1 MPEAGEPDAEDTGA
15 RPAPHVVPLI
25 DGWTLWRTICL
36 RSTGFPID
44 MLESL
49 AAHDAAAAI
58 DGFLDCEAAWEDAR
72 ERALQSFSNTVK
84 TLEKDARKP
93 YYRAMRHLTK
103 GRTPDPIPEAPE
115 TASLF
120 EALALAAERR
130 DAARRR
136 AEKSVAEAR
145 RSVSANLREVCT
157 DPLFREAII
166 WQNRQ
171 VLHNSIDVL
180 LRTPTGK
187 RNTQARQHEQLVV
200 NYLQRYCAK
209 NETIGF
215 FGPLAWGEWADEGP
229 PLTLRLGP
237 DLIAARKVHFEYWAI
252 DALVDTLSKDSRLRI
267 WLSPRLDPRLR
278 IEGNALIGVL
288 GKRRSIPSDTAR
300 VLAACDG
307 ETAAAEIAAN
317 VAADPECAEVTVDQ
331 VYGILD
337 RATRSGVVSWT
348 LDVPVA
354 PNPER
359 SLRKTLERVGDDP
372 LRSHLTASLDGLEA
386 AHGAVAAAAGDADA
400 LDRALGE
407 LEAQF
412 TRLTGKSPVHHP
424 GKVYAGR
431 TLVYEDCRR
440 QAEID
445 LGPEIRARIGPPL
458 ALILQSAR
466 WFSHTIAARFEDY
479 LDKLYPE
486 LEARFAPQPVPF
498 FSMGFLFDRRNP
510 VIPGIVRTVVEDLT
524 ARWAS
529 ILAFEPGTRRL
540 QVSTERLRPHVS
552 AAFTVPRPGW
562 PGARHHSP
570 DIMIAAEGPEAMR
583 QGRFQCVLGE
593 IHVTDTMVM
602 RPLFRATHPRPEDL
616 VVAYQHD
623 VDHPRVHLVTP
634 RKYVGHRK
642 AWDPFLPGDF
652 QLAWDS
658 SPTWR
663 SREKVLR
670 ICDLIV
676 ERSAGGFSVR
686 TRDDTRCFP
695 ATVLFEPLLR
705 RASLTEFRL
714 LPQAGHTPRIILD
727 GLVISRESW
736 RFPCHELAFA
746 YAKRGTERFIGARC
760 WARVQGLPRWVFVRV
775 PQEYKPVYVD
785 LESPLSVEAMA
796 KLVRRAI
803 DAVGDKSELSLSEM
817 LPTPRQ
823 CWLTDAQGNTYSSE
837 LRIVAVDPESWRPS
851 GAEPSRG
858 S

>member
-1 MPEAGEPDAEDTGA
+1 M
-15 RPAPHVVPLI
+15 
-25 DGWTLWRTICL
+25 
-36 RSTGFPID
+36 
-44 MLESL
+44 
-49 AAHDAAAAI
+49 
-58 DGFLDCEAAWEDAR
+58 
-72 ERALQSFSNTVK
+72 
-84 TLEKDARKP
+84 
-93 YYRAMRHLTK
+93 
-103 GRTPDPIPEAPE
+103 
-115 TASLF
+115 
-120 EALALAAERR
+120 
-130 DAARRR
+130 
-136 AEKSVAEAR
+136 
-145 RSVSANLREVCT
+145 
-157 DPLFREAII
+157 
-166 WQNRQ
+166 
-171 VLHNSIDVL
+171 
-180 LRTPTGK
+180 
-187 RNTQARQHEQLVV
+187 
-200 NYLQRYCAK
+200 
-209 NETIGF
+209 
-215 FGPLAWGEWADEGP
+215 
-229 PLTLRLGP
+229 
-237 DLIAARKVHFEYWAI
+237 
-252 DALVDTLSKDSRLRI
+252 
-267 WLSPRLDPRLR
+267 
-278 IEGNALIGVL
+278 
-288 GKRRSIPSDTAR
+288 
-300 VLAACDG
+300 
-307 ETAAAEIAAN
+307 
-317 VAADPECAEVTVDQ
+317 
-331 VYGILD
+331 
-337 RATRSGVVSWT
+337 
-348 LDVPVA
+348 
-354 PNPER
+354 
-359 SLRKTLERVGDDP
+359 GDDA

-412 TRLTGKSPVHHP
+412 TRLTGKSPVRHH

-486 LEARFAPQPVPF
+486 LEARFAPQPVPL

-540 QVSTERLRPHVS
+540 QVSTERLRSHVS

-562 PGARHHSP
+562 PGARHHSL
-570 DIMIAAEGPEAMR
+570 DIMIAAEGPEAIR

-593 IHVTDTMVM
+593 IHATDTMVM

-616 VVAYQHD
+616 VVAYRRD
-623 VDHPRVHLVTP
+623 VDHPQVYLVTP
-634 RKYVGHRK
+634 RQYVGHRK

-676 ERSAGGFSVR
+676 EKSADGLSVR
-686 TRDDTRCFP
+686 TRDDARRFP
-695 ATVLFEPLLR
+695 ATVLFAQLLR
-705 RASLTEFRL
+705 RASITEFRL
-714 LPQAGHTPRIILD
+714 LPRAGHTPRIILD

-736 RFPCHELAFA
+736 RFPCHEIAFA

-775 PQEYKPVYVD
+775 PQEFKPVYVD
-785 LESPLSVEAMA
+785 LESLPSVEAMA

-823 CWLTDAQGNTYSSE
+823 CWLTDAQGNTYTSE
-837 LRIVAVDPESWRPS
+837 LRIVAVDPEPWRPS
-851 GAEPSRG
+851 AAEPSAG
-858 S
+858 G